1 MTKKKSNGMIGDFMK
16 TGVTTMVGA
25 GMMGASADIVNA
37 MPAGMG
43 KTMAGHAV
51 GFQGIALMGPSI
63 KLAKKSL
70 KI

>member
-1 MTKKKSNGMIGDFMK
+1 MSKKKLGFAGDFMK
-16 TGVTTMVGA
+16 TGVTTMVGGA
-25 GMMGASADIVNA
+25 MMGASADMVNA

-51 GFQGIALMGPSI
+51 GFQGLALMGPNI